1 MQQMLSC
8 WERKRPASELHLTV
22 SRKSR
27 DRRGSLPMCPHR
39 GGGLVPRSS
48 TGSITWSQA
57 AGLGARSVSS
67 SSGQKSKIK
76 DVAGAASG
84 ESSPPGLGMLP
95 SPCILARLLLDAAMG
110 NSERR

>member
-27 DRRGSLPMCPHR
+27 DRRGSLTMCSHR

-67 SSGQKSKIK
+67 
-76 DVAGAASG
+76 
-84 ESSPPGLGMLP
+84 
-95 SPCILARLLLDAAMG
+95 R
-110 NSERR
+110 